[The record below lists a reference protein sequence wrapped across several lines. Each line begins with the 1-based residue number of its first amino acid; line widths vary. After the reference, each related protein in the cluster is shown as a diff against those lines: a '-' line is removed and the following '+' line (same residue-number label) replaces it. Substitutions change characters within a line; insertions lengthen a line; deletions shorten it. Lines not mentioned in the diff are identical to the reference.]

1 MAKKFEAP
9 GNLQELEAADLEAA
23 VAAAFDRAKELAP
36 KDGETPAPE
45 VIEEASAIRDF
56 IRAAKEEN
64 AAREL
69 AAQESAD
76 LFAEIT
82 AEIDEAIPA
91 DGEDGGEGGVGG
103 VGGAPDESE

>member
-9 GNLQELEAADLEAA
+9 GNLQELEADALAAA
-23 VAAAFDRAKELAP
+23 VAEAFDRAKELAP
-36 KDGETPAPE
+36 KDGETPGDE
-45 VIEEASAIRDF
+45 VIAEASAIRDF

-64 AAREL
+64 AAREN
-69 AAQESAD
+69 AAKESAD

-91 DGEDGGEGGVGG
+91 DGEEG
-103 VGGAPDESE
+103 D